1 MSQPKNSLDNRMSDW
16 DNKNQLKL
24 NLEETADN
32 LQVL

>member
-1 MSQPKNSLDNRMSDW
+1 MSQPKNLLDNRMNDW